1 MCVCVCVSEI
11 VYLSIRRSVCL
22 SVYLSVY
29 LCTHINAGIPTK
41 AEKKQALK
49 LIEQIQQSIT
59 GDAKK
64 VRIHEYAYPCVHACM
79 DG

>member
-1 MCVCVCVSEI
+1 MCVYVCQR

-22 SVYLSVY
+22 SVHLSIY
-29 LCTHINAGIPTK
+29 LCTHIHAGIPTK

-64 VRIHEYAYPCVHACM
+64 VRIHGYAYTCVHGWM

>member
-1 MCVCVCVSEI
+1 MCVCVSEI

-22 SVYLSVY
+22 SVYLSICLSIYV
-29 LCTHINAGIPTK
+29 HINAGIPTK

>member
-1 MCVCVCVSEI
+1 MCVCVCQRECI
-11 VYLSIRRSVCL
+11 CRSVDL
-22 SVYLSVY
+22 SVYLSICLSIYV
-29 LCTHINAGIPTK
+29 HINAGIPTK

-79 DG
+79 HG

>member
-22 SVYLSVY
+22 SVYLSIY
-29 LCTHINAGIPTK
+29 LCTHIHAGIPTK

-64 VRIHEYAYPCVHACM
+64 VRIHEYAYPCLHACM
-79 DG
+79 HG

>member
-1 MCVCVCVSEI
+1 MCVCVCVCQRECI
-11 VYLSIRRSVCL
+11 CLSVDL
-22 SVYLSVY
+22 SVYLSICLSIYV
-29 LCTHINAGIPTK
+29 HINAGIPTK